1 MRIGG
6 YRTVRARVPDST
18 VLSLTSVESRHLA
31 HGLPDILHVV
41 VVAAAAAADDDDD
54 DDDDDGG
61 GGGGG
66 GGAAAADDAD
76 DDDASHVV
84 ACSLNTHTHIQ
95 L

>member
-1 MRIGG
+1 LRIGG

-41 VVAAAAAADDDDD
+41 VVAAAAAAADDD

-66 GGAAAADDAD
+66 AAAAADDAD

>member
-41 VVAAAAAADDDDD
+41 VVAAAAAAADDD

-66 GGAAAADDAD
+66 AAAAADDAD